1 MERAPVHDEFPRP
14 ALRRPSLIEDGE
26 KEVHCQRHCGYGA
39 CEDERPYDR
48 SAHHVPRPKFRLQRP
63 AAGLCFDVRK
73 RPDNSA
79 ARAHTA
85 RVTLDPHTCYRALR
99 ARDARFDGRF
109 FVAVSSTRI
118 YCRPICTVRPPKRE
132 NCRFYPSAAAAES
145 AGYRPCLRCR
155 PELAPGN
162 ASVDATTR
170 LAQAA
175 ASMMEDRTL
184 DKTGLDAIA
193 ARLGVTDRHLRR
205 AFRAEFGVAPVEF
218 DQTQRL
224 LLAKRL
230 LTDTPLPIA
239 EVAFASG
246 FGSVRRFNA
255 LFRQRYRFQ
264 PNRLRGEMRQ
274 RVAADD
280 TLYFELSFR
289 PPFDW
294 SGLCGFLDARAIP
307 GVESL
312 EGGRYRRCVAINHD
326 GTRHLGWLA
335 IEMSKKKPTLRVSI
349 SASLAKALPPLL
361 SRVKALMDLAC
372 NPAEVDGALG
382 ALAKRHPGLRVP
394 GAFDGFELGVRAI
407 LGQQVSVAAARTLA
421 ARFAASFG
429 EPIETPFP
437 VLTTVFPDAERVA
450 DLTAARVAQIGIP
463 LARARSVVAL
473 AQAVADGSLVL
484 APHAD
489 VDAGLEKLRALPG
502 VGEWTAQYIAM
513 RALAWPDA
521 FPHTDLGVMK
531 ALGEKDARRVL
542 AASEAWRPWRAYA
555 VMHLWQSLTKERT

>member
-1 MERAPVHDEFPRP
+1 M
-14 ALRRPSLIEDGE
+14 
-26 KEVHCQRHCGYGA
+26 
-39 CEDERPYDR
+39 
-48 SAHHVPRPKFRLQRP
+48 
-63 AAGLCFDVRK
+63 
-73 RPDNSA
+73 
-79 ARAHTA
+79 
-85 RVTLDPHTCYRALR
+85 TLDPRTCYRALR
-99 ARDARFDGRF
+99 ARDSRFDGRF

-162 ASVDATTR
+162 ASVDAITR
-170 LAQAA
+170 LAQSA

-184 DKTGLDAIA
+184 DNNRLDTIA

-230 LTDTPLPIA
+230 LTDTVLPIT

-255 LFRQRYRFQ
+255 LFRQRYRLQ
-264 PNRLRGEMRQ
+264 PSELRGRMRS
-274 RVAADD
+274 RVAVDD
-280 TLYFELSFR
+280 TLHFELSFR

-294 SGLCGFLDARAIP
+294 PALCGFIGARAIA

-312 EGGRYRRCVAINHD
+312 EAGRYLRTAAIVHE
-326 GTRHLGWLA
+326 GTPHRGWLS
-335 IEMSKKKPTLRVSI
+335 IEMSKKKPTLRVSV
-349 SASLAKALPPLL
+349 STSLAKSLPPLL
-361 SRVKALMDLAC
+361 SRVKALTDVAC
-372 NPAEVDGALG
+372 NPAEVDRALG
-382 ALAKRHPGLRVP
+382 PLAKRHPGLRVP

-407 LGQQVSVAAARTLA
+407 LGQQVSVAGARTLA
-421 ARFAASFG
+421 GRFAASFG

-437 VLTTVFPDAERVA
+437 SLTTVFPDARRVA
-450 DLTAARVAQIGIP
+450 DVSPARVAQIGLP
-463 LARARSVVAL
+463 AARARTIVTL
-473 AQAVADGSLVL
+473 ARAVADGSLVL
-484 APHAD
+484 APNGD
-489 VDAGLEKLRALPG
+489 IDAALEKLRALPG
-502 VGEWTAQYIAM
+502 IGEWTAQYIAM

-521 FPHTDLGVMK
+521 FPHTDLALMK
-531 ALGEKDARRVL
+531 ALGVKDARRVL

-555 VMHLWQSLTKERT
+555 VMHLWQSLSEERK